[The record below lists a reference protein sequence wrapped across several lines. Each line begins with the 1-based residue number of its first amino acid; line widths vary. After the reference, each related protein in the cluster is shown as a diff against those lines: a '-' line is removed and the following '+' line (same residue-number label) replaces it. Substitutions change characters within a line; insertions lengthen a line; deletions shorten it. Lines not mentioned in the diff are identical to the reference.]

1 MMNKIELMAPAGN
14 LEILKAAVD
23 YGADAV
29 YLGVGAFNARM
40 NADNFGFDE
49 LQEGIRYAKLRSS
62 KVYLTLNT
70 IVNSFEL
77 DEAVITAGNAYDL
90 GIDGL
95 IIQDLGLAIKIHEQY
110 PNIPLIASTQMN
122 IFSTGEFSKLKELG
136 FKRIVFPR
144 ELSLDEISKRNK
156 IASRLG
162 LETEVFAHG
171 AVCVCASGLCLFS
184 SMNKSGSRSGNR
196 GLCAQPCR
204 QEYTLYKQNTEI
216 KQGHLISPK
225 DRSIIPYLS
234 QIIESGTT
242 SLKIEGRMRDINYV
256 KSTVRAYRILIDA
269 FYEGTL
275 DDRLADSVMNDLL
288 VNFNRGGKF
297 TTQYLNGKKPSD
309 FLSGEY
315 VGKFGLKLGI
325 IRSCDSSK
333 GTITFTYN
341 DKLPLPS
348 RGDYLSIRSGSD
360 EVCSF
365 PIGKIHEMPK
375 ALAVKGLHPEMIL
388 KLKENM
394 SVYLMGHDTVID
406 RTELRKTHINISVDN
421 SNSRVISANAKVITG
436 SNREVF
442 AEYEIDID
450 EGFEG
455 NALAPERVEA
465 QLRKCGD
472 TPFTVDEVYFVSDN
486 EFKCKISIINELRRG
501 LTDNLCSEILFSNEN
516 YLNPDFEDFFDFDE
530 NSGIAEQVDE
540 NENGI
545 SGDILNMVYF
555 PSYKNV
561 TADLLNTA
569 CDLFAF
575 NIYDLCVKKFRDEII
590 NLINGSDKKLVVV
603 FPDFHHDLVIKVFLE
618 SYNMIKDALGEK
630 LFAYIDSKLIGTS
643 EFASEDGVK
652 HFVSAGANIFNEV
665 SSKFAFE
672 QCDGIYPSYE
682 LQKDEMTDTILKS
695 GKQTD
700 KYVLLH
706 TEGRIPWMQSDFC
719 SIGAHQP
726 KCRACFDPVDYI
738 LKPDENA
745 RNDQSGLYVFSRPVD
760 CSSSIWGDAK
770 NKYNIEDA
778 ERLSEAGYNVINV
791 NVII

>member
-95 IIQDLGLAIKIHEQY
+95 IIQDIGLALKIHEQY

-122 IFSTGEFSKLKELG
+122 IFSISEFSKLKEIG
-136 FKRIVFPR
+136 FTRIVFPR

-256 KSTVRAYRILIDA
+256 KSTVRAYRMLIDA
-269 FYEGTL
+269 YYEGIL
-275 DDRLADSVMNDLL
+275 DDSLADSVMNDLL

-297 TTQYLNGKKPSD
+297 TSQYLNGKKPSD

-333 GTITFTYN
+333 GTVTFTYN

-394 SVYLMGHDTVID
+394 SVYLMGHDIAID

-421 SNSRVISANAKVITG
+421 SNPGMISANAKVISG

-455 NALAPERVEA
+455 NTLALERVET

-472 TPFTVDEVYFVSDN
+472 TPFVVDDVYFVSEN
-486 EFKCKISIINELRRG
+486 EFKCKISLINELRRG
-501 LTDNLCSEILFSNEN
+501 LTDNLCSEILFNNEN
-516 YLNPDFEDFFDFDE
+516 YLNSDFEDFFDFDE
-530 NSGIAEQVDE
+530 VADVTEQAEDVDI
-540 NENGI
+540 NKQGSII
-545 SGDILNMVYF
+545 SMVYF

-561 TADLLNTA
+561 TADSLNSES
-569 CDLFAF
+569 DLFAF
-575 NIYDLCVKKFRDEII
+575 NIYDLCVKKFRDEVISFMS
-590 NLINGSDKKLVVV
+590 NSDKRLVVV
-603 FPDFHHDLVIKVFLE
+603 FPDFHHDSVIKVFLE
-618 SYNMIKDALGEK
+618 SYNMIKETLGDK
-630 LFAYIDSKLIGTS
+630 LFAYIDSKLIGIS
-643 EFASEDGVK
+643 EFVSEGNVK
-652 HFVSAGANIFNEV
+652 HFVSAGTNIFNEV
-665 SSKFAFE
+665 SSSFVFE
-672 QCDGIYPSYE
+672 QCDGLYPSYE
-682 LQKDEMTDTILKS
+682 LQNDEMTDTILKS
-695 GKQTD
+695 GKHSD

-719 SIGAHQP
+719 PVGAHQT
-726 KCRACFDPVDYI
+726 KCRACFDSVDYI
-738 LKPDENA
+738 LKPDESAKNE
-745 RNDQSGLYVFSRPVD
+745 QSGLYVFSRPMD
-760 CSSSIWGDAK
+760 CSSSIWGEAK
-770 NKYNIEDA
+770 NKYNSEDA
-778 ERLSEAGYNVINV
+778 TRLSEAGFNVINV
-791 NVII
+791 SVEI